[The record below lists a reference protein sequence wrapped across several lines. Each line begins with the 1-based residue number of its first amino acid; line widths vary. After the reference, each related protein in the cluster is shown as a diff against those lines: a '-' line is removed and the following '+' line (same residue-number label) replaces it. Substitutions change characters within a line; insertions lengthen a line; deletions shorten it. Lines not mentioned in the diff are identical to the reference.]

1 MIETQASSG
10 KYQIY
15 ESNEWPSDGYVLN
28 TELSKRDI
36 KDIFS
41 LTEVEFD
48 ILIEETNALNEMR
61 CNGGKYS
68 FHVENAAEDIDLKDF
83 VKPIFFSQELWKK
96 VLRV

>member
-1 MIETQASSG
+1 MN
-10 KYQIY
+10 
-15 ESNEWPSDGYVLN
+15 ESALYLKNLKIKSILSILN

-83 VKPIFFSQELWKK
+83 VKPIFFLSRIMEKSFTSI
-96 VLRV
+96 RTIY